1 MGPKSTR
8 LLLVLLCGI
17 RDVISEK
24 KEVVGIIGSSV
35 ELSCINPSPERFD
48 LKTLW
53 VYWQTASPSTVL
65 RMYSPGEN
73 SSTFEDPGYKNRTR
87 LNIENMKT
95 GDFSLV
101 LSNISLQDEQ
111 EFDCIAGKK
120 EKVFKKFFSTEVRL
134 LVAANSSGPVISGPS
149 DPIVGKEV
157 IFVCNASD
165 VYPKPSVYW
174 INGHDGLLDPAAQ
187 NHNISKN
194 ERGLYDVFSTV
205 KITWTSNTR
214 IGCSVENPLLKQNLT
229 AFIKSEDPTKLPSI
243 AYTNPTNSPALPVT
257 RSATTLGVLGIL
269 AVMAGVA
276 TGIWLC
282 RNKYHHPFYS
292 GGQRKG
298 DGTEHVHYAGKEQKS
313 KLIRILGP

>member
-17 RDVISEK
+17 RDVISEE

-35 ELSCINPSPERFD
+35 ELSCINPSLEQFD

-53 VYWQTASPSTVL
+53 VYWQTASPTTVL

-73 SSTFEDPGYKNRTR
+73 SSTFEDPGYKNRTL

-101 LSNISLQDEQ
+101 LSNISLQDERK
-111 EFDCIAGKK
+111 FDCIAGKK
-120 EKVFKKFFSTEVRL
+120 EKVFKKFFSTTVRL
-134 LVAANSSGPVISGPS
+134 VVAANSSTPIISGPTGTT
-149 DPIVGKEV
+149 VREEV

-165 VYPKPSVYW
+165 VYPEPNVYW
-174 INGHDGLLDPAAQ
+174 IIGQDVLLDPAAQ

-205 KITWTSNTR
+205 RITWTSNMR
-214 IGCSVENPLLKQNLT
+214 IGCSIENQRLKQNLT
-229 AFIKSEDPTKLPSI
+229 TFIKPEDPNKLPSI
-243 AYTNPTNSPALPVT
+243 ASTNPTNSPALPVT
-257 RSATTLGVLGIL
+257 RSVTTLGVLGIL
-269 AVMAGVA
+269 AVMVGVV

-282 RNKYHHPFYS
+282 RKKYHHPFYS

-298 DGTEHVHYAGKEQKS
+298 EVTEHVHYADHV
-313 KLIRILGP
+313 